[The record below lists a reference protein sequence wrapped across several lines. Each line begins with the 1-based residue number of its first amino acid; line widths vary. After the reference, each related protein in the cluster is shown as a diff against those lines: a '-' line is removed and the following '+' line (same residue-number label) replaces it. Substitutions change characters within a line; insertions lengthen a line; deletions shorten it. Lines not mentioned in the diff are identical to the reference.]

1 MRQRYN
7 DRCFRRAGNGAE
19 EVSVTNLARR
29 VAESHG
35 FQSFILGVILVTAV
49 IVGLETSETLV
60 ERYGGL
66 FELVDLVVQT
76 IFVGEIAIRL
86 LAHWPGLGR
95 FFRDGWNVF
104 DLTVVAASLLPQA
117 GAFAMVARLARLLR
131 VTRLVSAFPELR
143 LIVSTMLRSI
153 PSMGHILMMLGLL
166 LYVYG
171 ILGFYLFREQDPERW
186 GTLGA
191 ALLTLFQMLT
201 LEGWVEVQAAVLG
214 EFPFAW
220 VYFASFV
227 FVAVFVVVNLFI
239 AVVLNNL
246 ESAKL
251 ELQAEE
257 DRRNPHHAVLE
268 AIEEVQAR
276 LEELE
281 RRLREQPMAEPRR

>member
-1 MRQRYN
+1 M
-7 DRCFRRAGNGAE
+7 
-19 EVSVTNLARR
+19 TNLARR

-35 FQSFILGVILVTAV
+35 FQNFILGVILVTAV

-76 IFVGEIAIRL
+76 VFVGEIVIRL
-86 LAHWPGLGR
+86 LAHWPGIGR

-104 DLTVVAASLLPQA
+104 DLAVVAASLLPQA
-117 GAFAMVARLARLLR
+117 GAFAMVARLARLMR
-131 VTRLVSAFPELR
+131 VTRLISVFPELR

-201 LEGWVEVQAAVLG
+201 LEGWVEVQASVLG

-227 FVAVFVVVNLFI
+227 LVAVFVVVNLFI

-246 ESAKL
+246 ESVKL
-251 ELQAEE
+251 ELQAGE

-268 AIEEVQAR
+268 ASEQVQAR